1 MALQKLKLSLSLIL
15 ALGALAVSLNAG
27 SALTQQTNAVKEK
40 VIGINETTEQLINIE
55 IMLGSTKIKNKNF
68 KISD

>member
-1 MALQKLKLSLSLIL
+1 MALQKLKFSLSLIL

-55 IMLGSTKIKNKNF
+55 IMLGSTKIKNKHF